1 MTKLLIL
8 TAACASIACASSIAH
23 ATDIQF
29 EAVDLA
35 DIKSGD
41 VTVSK
46 SVYINGRQEDLQYDE
61 LYRTGQVDPKSG
73 EMYGLMKDYLG
84 NPAFADPGSSTPYLC
99 SGNYA
104 GVQGSGTDFSALIE
118 KHGKK
123 YMISQFECENG
134 GMYTT
139 ELKQMDSGEL
149 QPVPGTLQ
157 FVDHRDEWGGWVHC
171 AGSVTPMNTYLGGEE
186 YEPNARTL
194 EADPASDAYYSDKV
208 ESYWLGDYSKSSPY
222 HNGWITEVD
231 IDKEGKASYVKHYTM
246 GRFAHELG
254 YVMPDGKTV
263 YLTDDGTNGVLFMF
277 VASQA
282 GDLSKGTLYAA
293 RWNQTSGAGT
303 GSADLDWINL
313 GNTSDKEVKQAIKD
327 GVVFSDLFDVDTP
340 ACKWIGANGVAEC
353 LEVKPG
359 KELLA
364 SRLESRRFAALR
376 GGTHEFRKME
386 GFTFNP
392 ARDQAYIAISE
403 VARGMLEMD
412 SRDYLGQ
419 MDIVTGD
426 HIRLAQADY
435 CGAVYSM
442 DLASGRVK
450 DTGGNRIRSRYV
462 MENMNTLISSGG
474 APGSTVDGNTCADMN
489 LDLVAQPD
497 NISMIKGSNALLI
510 GEDGS
515 HDNNMLW
522 SYNLDS
528 GVLTRILTVPEGAE
542 TTSPYLHRIG
552 DEHYLTVVTQHPDP
566 SSTNAYGDTVTGVIR
581 LSNSGYDFDYR
592 DHDYR
597 DHDHEDDE
605 DDFSEGRKPKY

>member
-1 MTKLLIL
+1 
-8 TAACASIACASSIAH
+8 
-23 ATDIQF
+23 
-29 EAVDLA
+29 
-35 DIKSGD
+35 
-41 VTVSK
+41 
-46 SVYINGRQEDLQYDE
+46 
-61 LYRTGQVDPKSG
+61 
-73 EMYGLMKDYLG
+73 
-84 NPAFADPGSSTPYLC
+84 
-99 SGNYA
+99 
-104 GVQGSGTDFSALIE
+104 
-118 KHGKK
+118 
-123 YMISQFECENG
+123 
-134 GMYTT
+134 
-139 ELKQMDSGEL
+139 
-149 QPVPGTLQ
+149 
-157 FVDHRDEWGGWVHC
+157 
-171 AGSVTPMNTYLGGEE
+171 
-186 YEPNARTL
+186 
-194 EADPASDAYYSDKV
+194 
-208 ESYWLGDYSKSSPY
+208 
-222 HNGWITEVD
+222 
-231 IDKEGKASYVKHYTM
+231 
-246 GRFAHELG
+246 
-254 YVMPDGKTV
+254 MPDGKTV

-442 DLASGRVK
+442 DLASGR
-450 DTGGNRIRSRYV
+450 DTTIALPRWARNKEVIAHEVAHWLAFRECKSLSGHGGVFMGYY
-462 MENMNTLISSGG
+462 L
-474 APGSTVDGNTCADMN
+474 
-489 LDLVAQPD
+489 
-497 NISMIKGSNALLI
+497 KLL
-510 GEDGS
+510 
-515 HDNNMLW
+515 H
-522 SYNLDS
+522 
-528 GVLTRILTVPEGAE
+528 
-542 TTSPYLHRIG
+542 LHC
-552 DEHYLTVVTQHPDP
+552 
-566 SSTNAYGDTVTGVIR
+566 
-581 LSNSGYDFDYR
+581 GYDL
-592 DHDYR
+592 
-597 DHDHEDDE
+597 EVITQSAK
-605 DDFSEGRKPKY
+605 DFGLRVISR